1 MTAPRALTAID
12 QADRLSDFLRDAHTA
27 TLRSVAV
34 YGWWELYDVAEIEH
48 AIMGEVRELMRA
60 FEVVDYHSRHGV
72 ISEAMDCIVVLSKA
86 ILRLTDMAERGE
98 I

>member
-1 MTAPRALTAID
+1 MTEAQLTTTD
-12 QADRLSDFLRDAHTA
+12 QPDRLSDFLKDAHTA
-27 TLRSVAV
+27 TLSSVQI
-34 YGWWELYDVAEIEH
+34 YGWWEMYDIDEIRSV
-48 AIMGEVRELMRA
+48 IMGEFDELQRA
-60 FEVVDYHSRHGV
+60 FAVVDYHSRHGV